1 MDVNKKAILEDQFKR
16 LQDASYTCSNN
27 CRYITFALLA
37 VIWGLY
43 CKVESSMY
51 SDLYVLLG
59 MLIIYL
65 IIDTLQYLIPTI
77 LRRSDLLK
85 LREGGFRVN
94 IPDEFKEGVFTK
106 EISDEA
112 IRKTLIDRSNQISK
126 ITYFLFIS
134 KVILLLIVS
143 ILIILF
149 IINLGDKLPN
159 ILNKK

>member
-1 MDVNKKAILEDQFKR
+1 MGVNKRAIIEDQYKR
-16 LQDASYTCSNN
+16 LQEASSSCSTN

-43 CKVESSMY
+43 GKVEASMY
-51 SDLYVLLG
+51 SKLYVLLG
-59 MLIIYL
+59 LLIIYL

-77 LRRSDLLK
+77 LHRSDLIK

-94 IPDEFKEGVFTK
+94 IPDEFNKGVFTK

-112 IRKTLIDRSNQISK
+112 TRKTLISRSNQISK
-126 ITYFLFIS
+126 ITYFLFIAKIIS
-134 KVILLLIVS
+134 LLIVS

-149 IINLGDKLPN
+149 IINMGIN
-159 ILNKK
+159 IQQYVK